1 MIKSENLAGWRVLTM
16 RITSEAPCEDGAL
29 DVC

>member
-1 MIKSENLAGWRVLTM
+1 MIQGENLAGGRVLTM

-29 DVC
+29 AVC